1 MSGAPGQDGKV
12 LIHVRMKNTSAEH
25 LTVNWYPRY
34 LIARG
39 GWHGEGFSS
48 TESDGFDS
56 GEVRNLTSKQD
67 PKGVKDNSRIASCR
81 PAFQMIKSG

>member
-1 MSGAPGQDGKV
+1 V

-48 TESDGFDS
+48 TESDGFD
-56 GEVRNLTSKQD
+56 
-67 PKGVKDNSRIASCR
+67 
-81 PAFQMIKSG
+81 PARFGT

>member
-12 LIHVRMKNTSAEH
+12 LIHVSMKTTSAEH

-39 GWHGEGFSS
+39 GWHLEGFSS
-48 TESDGFDS
+48 TESDGFD
-56 GEVRNLTSKQD
+56 
-67 PKGVKDNSRIASCR
+67 
-81 PAFQMIKSG
+81 PARFGT

>member
-48 TESDGFDS
+48 TESRLRS

-67 PKGVKDNSRIASCR
+67 PKGVRDNSRIASCR